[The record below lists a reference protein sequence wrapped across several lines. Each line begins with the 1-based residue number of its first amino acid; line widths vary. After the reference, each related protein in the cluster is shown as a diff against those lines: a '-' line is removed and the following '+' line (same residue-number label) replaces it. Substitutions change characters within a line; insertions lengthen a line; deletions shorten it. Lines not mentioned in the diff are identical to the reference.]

1 MPGSCRDLVSG
12 NDDHS
17 FGVMQTRQV
26 DKATR
31 LSKSETDHVAWW
43 TRERLPQANVEGR
56 LKTHPMAGFP
66 NPTRGHPFSVFSNS
80 GSVSCAENSE
90 ACTSLPPS
98 TCATRHT
105 VASFLVQLWHQE
117 NNSGQWVAGLALCLI
132 PTDMT
137 SPVAMLSHASV
148 SCTRT

>member
-66 NPTRGHPFSVFSNS
+66 NPTGGILSASFRTPDRFHGRKTLRPAPVYHPAPVQPVTQSHPFL
-80 GSVSCAENSE
+80 C
-90 ACTSLPPS
+90 
-98 TCATRHT
+98 
-105 VASFLVQLWHQE
+105 SFGTKKTTLDNGWP
-117 NNSGQWVAGLALCLI
+117 GWLC
-132 PTDMT
+132 
-137 SPVAMLSHASV
+137 V
-148 SCTRT
+148 